1 MLMEEVSL
9 GKQFS
14 GLNCINYDELNM
26 KWLLMRAQT
35 EEKKKWEDN
44 QQDQN
49 YSFCVLSFRV

>member
-35 EEKKKWEDN
+35 EEKKNGRITNRIKIIL
-44 QQDQN
+44 
-49 YSFCVLSFRV
+49 FVF

>member
-1 MLMEEVSL
+1 MEEVSL